1 MLPKQS
7 LNQRRVIAYK
17 TRYLPV
23 DVIIEQILATRLD
36 AKTHDMDAVL
46 SAYKSRHW
54 VEDRFRN
61 TKSTLKIRPVFL
73 QNDDRIGSL
82 VLVTVIALTVYTLI
96 E

>member
-1 MLPKQS
+1 
-7 LNQRRVIAYK
+7 
-17 TRYLPV
+17 
-23 DVIIEQILATRLD
+23 
-36 AKTHDMDAVL
+36 VL